1 MLTKIN
7 FGVIN
12 NNSIT
17 LHYSPILHIAIRK
30 MNKFKKK
37 KGQFLEYFQF
47 RYVIVDRLSIEF
59 PFETIGKLK
68 GEGGVRRGTV
78 TTAENLLLLPSGGA
92 PAMKMSS
99 RSTRG

>member
-1 MLTKIN
+1 M
-7 FGVIN
+7 
-12 NNSIT
+12 
-17 LHYSPILHIAIRK
+17 
-30 MNKFKKK
+30 
-37 KGQFLEYFQF
+37 
-47 RYVIVDRLSIEF
+47 IVDRLSIEF